1 MEENIPITKTNK
13 AAILSLVTAII
24 PMLIFY
30 VIAWIILPV
39 EEPEKA

>member
-1 MEENIPITKTNK
+1 MRKPFQLARRIFV
-13 AAILSLVTAII
+13 ALSLVTAII